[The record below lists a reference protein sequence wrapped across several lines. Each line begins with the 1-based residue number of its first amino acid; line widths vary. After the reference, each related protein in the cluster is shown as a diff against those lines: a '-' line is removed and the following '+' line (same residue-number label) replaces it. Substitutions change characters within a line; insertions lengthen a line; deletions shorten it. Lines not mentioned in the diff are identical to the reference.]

1 MKRFSLR
8 QFPAPKEHPL
18 AYFLLAFTIFV
29 CAWRISDKE
38 FPEQNII
45 FYNRTASL
53 PIGFYLAWPIGD
65 IGRGDIIIYKPPQK
79 VREFALAR
87 GYLNNE
93 NTLLMKRVKAVA
105 GDTYKV
111 DKQNT
116 FYVRDRYVG
125 MASQRDSQNRPLPQI
140 QQEKEYIVPDDE
152 FLPVGDTANSFDG
165 RYTGTVPLRAIKTRV
180 IPIFVTW

>member
-1 MKRFSLR
+1 M
-8 QFPAPKEHPL
+8 
-18 AYFLLAFTIFV
+18 YI
-29 CAWRISDKE
+29 
-38 FPEQNII
+38 
-45 FYNRTASL
+45 
-53 PIGFYLAWPIGD
+53 
-65 IGRGDIIIYKPPQK
+65 
-79 VREFALAR
+79 
-87 GYLNNE
+87 
-93 NTLLMKRVKAVA
+93 
-105 GDTYKV
+105 

-152 FLPVGDTANSFDG
+152 FLPVDDTANSFDG